1 MADVTEPKWLEQA
14 RLHLGVKE
22 HKGTRHNPAVL
33 EFFRAV
39 GHPEI
44 DTDETAWCAAFV
56 GAMLKTAGYPTTP
69 VPVNLAARSYQQYGK
84 PLSEPRIGCIAVF
97 KRGNSSWMGHVGF
110 VVGWDDDSIELLGG
124 NQNNSVNIAKFS
136 RMQLLAL
143 RWPVA
148 ADAKELEAAGSTE
161 IKLAKQLKRVAVGV
175 GTGAATIKTVTE
187 VGVVE
192 QAKEV
197 TEGLGVGKGLLE
209 GLQAVLTLITS
220 NGLLFV
226 TALAIGGW
234 FLARHI
240 AMKRIE
246 RHARGI
252 ALSPTYDPNY

>member
-1 MADVTEPKWLEQA
+1 MADVTEPKWLSQA

-22 HKGTRHNPAVL
+22 HKGTRSNPAVL

-44 DTDETAWCAAFV
+44 DNDETAWCAAFA
-56 GAMLKTAGYPTTP
+56 GAMLKTAGYPIPPAT
-69 VPVNLAARSYQQYGK
+69 VNLAARSYQNYGRK
-84 PLSEPRIGCIAVF
+84 LDEPRIGCIAVF

-110 VVGWDDDSIELLGG
+110 VVGWDDDHIELLGG
-124 NQNNSVNIAKFS
+124 NQGNAVSIAKYS
-136 RMQLLAL
+136 RSQLLGF

-148 ADAKELEAAGSTE
+148 VNAKELEAAGSTE
-161 IKLAKQLKRVAVGV
+161 MKLAKRIKDATLVVGGGSAVV
-175 GTGAATIKTVTE
+175 KTVTE
-187 VGVVE
+187 TGVVD
-192 QAKEV
+192 QAKEL
-197 TEGLGVGKGLLE
+197 TEGLGVGRGLLE

-226 TALAIGGW
+226 TGLCVIGY

-240 AMKRIE
+240 QMQRIE

-252 ALSPTYDPNY
+252 ALSATYDPGY